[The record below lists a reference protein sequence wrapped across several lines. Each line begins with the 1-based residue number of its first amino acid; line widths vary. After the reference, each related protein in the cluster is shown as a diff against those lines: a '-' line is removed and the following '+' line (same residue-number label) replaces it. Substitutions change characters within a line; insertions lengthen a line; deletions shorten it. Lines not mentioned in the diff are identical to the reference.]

1 MMTTLLKN
9 DRRSSKDRRSGG
21 DRRQYND
28 SQYSSYEKRRAQV
41 RRIEKDRRNVQLF
54 MPEL

>member
-1 MMTTLLKN
+1 MTTLLKN
-9 DRRSSKDRRSGG
+9 DRRSSKDRRLGG